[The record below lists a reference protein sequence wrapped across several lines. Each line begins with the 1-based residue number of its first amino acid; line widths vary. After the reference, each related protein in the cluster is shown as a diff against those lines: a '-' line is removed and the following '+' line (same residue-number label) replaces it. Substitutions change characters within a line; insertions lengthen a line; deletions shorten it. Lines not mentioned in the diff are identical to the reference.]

1 MTPSNEW
8 ARIEEA
14 IAAATGAR
22 ARVTDSRPVGG
33 GCINDARCVTL
44 DDGRR
49 FFLKRNNAAP
59 PFFFQREADGLAA
72 LAAPGLLRVPRVVA
86 VGGGEAGDASAAFL
100 LLDWIDQAPR
110 RARFLDE
117 LGRAL
122 AEHHRAT
129 ARPLCGAPAD
139 NYLGTTPQP
148 NALREDWVGFWRDQ
162 RLGHQLD
169 LARRNGLL
177 DAELATLGDKLLQRL
192 PEFLAEPDEPAC
204 LLHGDLWAGNVMA
217 DGEGAPVV
225 LDPAIYWG
233 RREADLAMPLLFGGF
248 DSRFFQAYEDVWQ
261 LAEGSEERLDLYK
274 IYHLLNHYNLF
285 GAGYRPQC
293 VALMRRYAG

>member
-1 MTPSNEW
+1 MTRPNEW
-8 ARIEEA
+8 SRIEAA
-14 IAAATGAR
+14 IGAATGQP
-22 ARVTDSRPVGG
+22 ARVADSRAIGG
-33 GCINDARCVTL
+33 GCINDARALVL
-44 DDGRR
+44 ADGRR

-59 PFFFQREADGLAA
+59 PHFFQREAEGLAA
-72 LAAPGLLRVPRVVA
+72 LAAPGILRVPRVIA
-86 VGGGEAGDASAAFL
+86 AGGGDDDCGGAAFL
-100 LLDWIDQAPR
+100 LLEWIEPGPR
-110 RARFLDE
+110 RSRFLDE

-122 AEHHRAT
+122 AQHHQAT
-129 ARPLCGAPAD
+129 LRPLSGGPAD
-139 NYLGTTPQP
+139 NYIGSSTQP
-148 NALREDWVGFWRDQ
+148 NALTEDWVAFWRDQ
-162 RLGHQLD
+162 RLGHQLE

-177 DAELATLGDKLLQRL
+177 DKELEALGEKLRERL
-192 PEFLAEPDEPAC
+192 GEFLAMPAEPAC

-217 DGEGAPVV
+217 DADGAPVV
-225 LDPAIYWG
+225 LDPAVYWG